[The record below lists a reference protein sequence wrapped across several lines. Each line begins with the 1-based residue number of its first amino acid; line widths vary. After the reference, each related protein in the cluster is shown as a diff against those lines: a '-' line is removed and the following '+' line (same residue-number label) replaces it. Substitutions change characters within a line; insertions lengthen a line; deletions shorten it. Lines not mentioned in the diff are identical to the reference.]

1 MKLNQR
7 ELLDKIQM
15 KREIMMKCAWK
26 AGINDKLTI
35 QHSQELDML
44 IYEYQKAK
52 INFEPRRTR
61 EFKLNIKQYHV
72 NIKTK
77 AV

>member
-7 ELLDKIQM
+7 ELLDKIQI
-15 KREIMMKCAWK
+15 KREIMMKCARK
-26 AGINDKLTI
+26 VGINDKITI

-52 INFEPRRTR
+52 INSEPRRTR
-61 EFKLNIKQYHV
+61 EYKLNITQYHV
-72 NIKTK
+72 NIKNK

>member
-26 AGINDKLTI
+26 VGINDKLTI